1 VEEDDM
7 TKRLRRFLGS
17 MAFAGFASMVMA
29 GCAAESADDDD
40 FEDDAVE
47 SDEGEVEVSE
57 AALGNNHRIDGT
69 CRSSR
74 AALVRRA
81 ATACQRMK
89 DGRPIVTSF
98 LPGVCST
105 CHPPETPPP
114 AHPSPLP
121 APHGR
126 LAELKFKCRR

>member
-105 CHPPETPPP
+105 CRPLKYSTAWQLPPG
-114 AHPSPLP
+114 SC
-121 APHGR
+121 HGR